1 MIFINHTPNACLFY
15 LYQYV
20 RLDKNEPF
28 YIGVGKRYKG
38 KTDFTR
44 AKQSHAHNSICVA
57 IIAKTD
63 YRIEIIEEHDD
74 YNFIRER
81 EKHLIAEYGRK
92 HNHTGILA
100 NMTAG
105 GDGCLDHP
113 NIQCYKKC
121 YAYTKD
127 GAFFK
132 EFESITAAAKYFN
145 VDDQCITLAMK
156 RPDKVYLIK
165 DHQFRLFKTNN
176 IPAVLDIREKLSNRK
191 SKPVTQLT
199 REGEFVKEWKS
210 AVIAAKELKITR
222 SHIADCCLNVKYH
235 HTAGGFKWKFKET
248 IS

>member
-44 AKQSHAHNSICVA
+44 AKQSHAHNSICMA

-63 YRIEIIEEHDD
+63 YRIEIIEEHND

-81 EKHLIAEYGRK
+81 EKAMIAKYGRK
-92 HNHTGILA
+92 HNGSGTLA
-100 NMTAG
+100 NFTAG
-105 GDGCLDHP
+105 GDGMLGADCSRLW
-113 NIQCYKKC
+113 KKC

-132 EFESITAAAKYFN
+132 EFESITAAAKHFN
-145 VDDQCITLAMK
+145 VGDNCIGNAMK
-156 RPDKVYLIK
+156 HPEKTYLIK
-165 DHQFRLFKTNN
+165 NHQFRLFKTGS
-176 IPAVLDIREKLSNRK
+176 IPTVLDIHEKLSNRRSK
-191 SKPVTQLT
+191 SVIQLT
-199 REGEFVKEWKS
+199 RDGEFVKEWKN
-210 AVIAAKELKITR
+210 AVIAAKELGFTGSR
-222 SHIADCCLNVKYH
+222 RHICDCCLGIRK
-235 HTAGGFKWKFKET
+235 TARGFKWQFKEN
-248 IS
+248 IL

>member
-1 MIFINHTPNACLFY
+1 MILVNHTTNSALYY
-15 LYQYV
+15 LYRYI

-28 YIGVGKRYKG
+28 YVGVGKRYKG

-44 AKQSHAHNSICVA
+44 AKASHKHNSICMA

-63 YRIEIIEEHDD
+63 YQIEIIEESND
-74 YNFIRER
+74 YIFIRER
-81 EKHLIAEYGRK
+81 EKELISQYGRK
-92 HNHTGILA
+92 HNHSGILA

-121 YAYTKD
+121 YVYTKE

-132 EFESITAAAKYFN
+132 EFESITAAARYFD
-145 VDDQCITLAMK
+145 VDDQCISNAIK
-156 RPDKVYLIK
+156 HPEKIYLIK
-165 DHQFRLFKTNN
+165 NHQFRFVKQDN

-191 SKPVTQLT
+191 SKPVMQFT
-199 REGEFVKEWKS
+199 REGKFIKEWKS
-210 AVIAAKELKITR
+210 AVEAAKELGFIGSR
-222 SHIADCCLNVKYH
+222 RHISDCCLGIRK
-235 HTAGGFKWKFKET
+235 TAKGFNWQFKN